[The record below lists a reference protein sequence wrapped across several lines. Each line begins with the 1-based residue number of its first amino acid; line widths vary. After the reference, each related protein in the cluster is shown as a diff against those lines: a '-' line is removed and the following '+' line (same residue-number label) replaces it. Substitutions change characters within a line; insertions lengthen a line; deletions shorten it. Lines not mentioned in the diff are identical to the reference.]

1 MENCRMVMIVRP
13 ILPLGKSRYGKV
25 FQCNIYGTI
34 RVTAAMCKRATSALQ
49 QGLPPLYEVT
59 VAALM
64 ITSISKSRH
73 QQNGTTTSG
82 NHVGAVVTSV
92 AKLDMTFHPPLASLR
107 EGCGEV
113 NVQRAFYLRPEPV
126 PKQLERRDDL
136 LAEGHASIHSHPDSE
151 HPDKAGKDQGKSQ
164 IMLNKHY
171 PITDQRGINNEIAPC
186 IWHLVLNVEQPISEQ
201 PMRKMGRAAYK

>member
-1 MENCRMVMIVRP
+1 MCVP
-13 ILPLGKSRYGKV
+13 DKYG
-25 FQCNIYGTI
+25 
-34 RVTAAMCKRATSALQ
+34 
-49 QGLPPLYEVT
+49 
-59 VAALM
+59 
-64 ITSISKSRH
+64 RH

-82 NHVGAVVTSV
+82 NRVGAVVTSV

-151 HPDKAGKDQGKSQ
+151 HPDKAGKDQVRQ
-164 IMLNKHY
+164 DTAAMNTM
-171 PITDQRGINNEIAPC
+171 P
-186 IWHLVLNVEQPISEQ
+186 VLNFASAVQ
-201 PMRKMGRAAYK
+201 KAYNSAR